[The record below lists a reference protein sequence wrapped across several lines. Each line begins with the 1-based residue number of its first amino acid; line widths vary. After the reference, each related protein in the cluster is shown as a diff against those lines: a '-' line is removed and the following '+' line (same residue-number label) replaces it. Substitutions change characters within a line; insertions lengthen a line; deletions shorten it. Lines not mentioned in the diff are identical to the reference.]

1 MSYKR
6 QKISI
11 YLFSP
16 LEQFDSIK
24 LISLFIGNNEISL
37 FHIILPLIIINFII
51 LIHIWFFKNKYKLI
65 PDVWQ
70 NILEL
75 IYVFVFNILKNHVGY
90 KGYVY
95 FPFIFIIFNFV
106 LWLNLCGLLPFG
118 IALTSYIVIVLFLTI
133 TICNSIFLIG
143 IIVKNLHFLKIFIP
157 KSPFLLLIILI
168 PIEIFSYFIRMFSLG
183 IRLVANI
190 LAGHTLVYIL
200 ANFIS
205 KIILI
210 KFWFFF
216 FIVGILLLI
225 IGLEFGIALLQAY
238 VFTTLICIYLS
249 DSLNEKN
256 H

>member
-1 MSYKR
+1 MK
-6 QKISI
+6 
-11 YLFSP
+11 SP

-24 LISLFIGNNEISL
+24 LYTLFFGSYEFSF
-37 FHIILPLIIINFII
+37 FHIMLPIIILNLLIII
-51 LIHIWFFKNKYKLI
+51 HICFFKNKYKLI

-70 NILEL
+70 YLFEL
-75 IYVFVFNILKNHVGY
+75 LYIFVFNILKNHVGP
-90 KGYVY
+90 KGYLY
-95 FPFIFIIFNFV
+95 FPFIFIIFNFI

-118 IALTSYIVIVLFLTI
+118 IALTSYVVLILFLTI
-133 TICNSIFLIG
+133 TICNSIFVIG
-143 IIVKNLHFLKIFIP
+143 LLTQNLSFLKIFIP

-205 KIILI
+205 KLILI
-210 KFWFFF
+210 KVWFFF
-216 FIVGILLLI
+216 LIVSILLMI
-225 IGLEFGIALLQAY
+225 IVLEFGIALLQAY

-249 DSLNEKN
+249 DSVNEKK

>member
-1 MSYKR
+1 MN
-6 QKISI
+6 
-11 YLFSP
+11 SP

-24 LISLFIGNNEISL
+24 IFSLFFGNNEFSF
-37 FHIILPLIIINFII
+37 FHILLPLMLLNII
-51 LIHIWFFKNKYKLI
+51 LIFHIYFFKNKYKLI
-65 PDVWQ
+65 PDLWQ
-70 NILEL
+70 YFLEL
-75 IYVFVFNILKNHVGY
+75 LYFFIFNILKNHVGK
-90 KGYVY
+90 KGYLY
-95 FPFIFIIFNFV
+95 FPFIFIIFNFI

-118 IALTSYIVIVLFLTI
+118 IALTSYIVLVLFLTI
-133 TICNSIFLIG
+133 TICNSIFVIGLITQ
-143 IIVKNLHFLKIFIP
+143 NLSFLKIFIP

-205 KIILI
+205 KLVLI

-216 FIVGILLLI
+216 LIVSILLMI
-225 IGLEFGIALLQAY
+225 FVLEFGIALLQAY

-249 DSLNEKN
+249 DSLNEKT

>member
-1 MSYKR
+1 MW
-6 QKISI
+6 IITFWNSI
-11 YLFSP
+11 N
-16 LEQFDSIK
+16 K
-24 LISLFIGNNEISL
+24 LYC
-37 FHIILPLIIINFII
+37 INFI
-51 LIHIWFFKNKYKLI
+51 
-65 PDVWQ
+65 
-70 NILEL
+70 
-75 IYVFVFNILKNHVGY
+75 
-90 KGYVY
+90 
-95 FPFIFIIFNFV
+95 
-106 LWLNLCGLLPFG
+106 
-118 IALTSYIVIVLFLTI
+118 LTI
-133 TICNSIFLIG
+133 TICNSIFIIGLI
-143 IIVKNLHFLKIFIP
+143 IKNLYFLKIFIP

-190 LAGHTLVYIL
+190 LAGHTLVYII

-205 KIILI
+205 KLILI

-216 FIVGILLLI
+216 FVGILLLV